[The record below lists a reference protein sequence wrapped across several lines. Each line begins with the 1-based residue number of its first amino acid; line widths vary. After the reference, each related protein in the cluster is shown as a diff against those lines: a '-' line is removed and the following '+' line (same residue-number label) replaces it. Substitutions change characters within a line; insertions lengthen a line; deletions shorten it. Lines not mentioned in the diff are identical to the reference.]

1 MRIALAVAGL
11 AALAACAP
19 TVPDSGAGVGF
30 DSYGEYEAQRALRE
44 AELTGS
50 QPGVAT
56 SSSSG
61 TSTAVISSEE
71 LAAAG
76 LPAASAS
83 TSGSSAVITPA
94 APATT
99 TTAEGAAAID
109 VNHPGISD
117 ENDFQA
123 VAARETIES
132 DRERIEQNAAVY
144 TVIEPTAV
152 PNGLVRPIP
161 TSPPMR
167 CPPPTRWGKSCIPAR
182 PSTRRRNTSGP
193 VPLMPRPTWRR
204 STSCA
209 TAARKGTARAST
221 RTVTALPAPGI
232 PRRSAWSSRTD
243 RPVAGLIH
251 CPSPNHGERRGGA
264 VPDMV
269 LIHYTA
275 MQDAMGAVRHLCTPE
290 SQVSAHW
297 LIDRDGTLVA
307 MVDESRRAWHAGAGE
322 WGGQG
327 DVNSRSIGIELANT
341 GAEPFPEP
349 QMAALERLLDD
360 IRTRWPRVAPERV
373 LAHSDIAP
381 GRKIDPGPRFDCS
394 ASPGQGARSGA
405 ARGGAQ
411 GGRMPPA
418 RSRRLPCCGLAGGLH
433 RLPQPAGAGHG
444 PAPALPP
451 LGGRRA
457 GCHRHG
463 AGLRP
468 CRALPG

>member
-152 PNGLVRPIP
+152 PERPGSADPNI
-161 TSPPMR
+161 
-167 CPPPTRWGKSCIPAR
+167 AAYAL
-182 PSTRRRNTSGP
+182 STTNQVGQKLYS
-193 VPLMPRPTWRR
+193 R
-204 STSCA
+204 STFNAAQKYQRACA
-209 TAARKGTARAST
+209 SYASSDLAQIDFLRNGGPERDRKGVDPDGDGFAC
-221 RTVTALPAPGI
+221 
-232 PRRSAWSSRTD
+232 AWD
-243 RPVAGLIH
+243 P
-251 CPSPNHGERRGGA
+251 
-264 VPDMV
+264 
-269 LIHYTA
+269 
-275 MQDAMGAVRHLCTPE
+275 TP
-290 SQVSAHW
+290 
-297 LIDRDGTLVA
+297 
-307 MVDESRRAWHAGAGE
+307 
-322 WGGQG
+322 
-327 DVNSRSIGIELANT
+327 
-341 GAEPFPEP
+341 F
-349 QMAALERLLDD
+349 
-360 IRTRWPRVAPERV
+360 RVVVEN
-373 LAHSDIAP
+373 
-381 GRKIDPGPRFDCS
+381 
-394 ASPGQGARSGA
+394 
-405 ARGGAQ
+405 
-411 GGRMPPA
+411 
-418 RSRRLPCCGLAGGLH
+418 
-433 RLPQPAGAGHG
+433 
-444 PAPALPP
+444 
-451 LGGRRA
+451 
-457 GCHRHG
+457 
-463 AGLRP
+463 
-468 CRALPG
+468 